1 MSTNLDLDALQHLD
15 DALTEDIVNTPGGML
30 LAEVLEDFGSTHAL
44 ADEFDKTFDS
54 AAQQTTKERLE
65 ARAVHDSLDRLA
77 EFRIED
83 ILSASGDQ
91 LLDEVA
97 EDHGDPHALAAEFDS
112 IVRLIMSSHSNRS
125 IQPSYSIAATNERS
139 AASVI
144 EWLRSLW
151 QKSFTLLVDIVFPN
165 RVAMGAISL
174 ACLLLIAVFAV
185 RPMSPERDD
194 VIAARPPAHV
204 RDSATLTSNDYDPA
218 LAKAANDAGNA
229 EYAKG
234 DLDSAI
240 AKYDLAIKFD
250 PNYSVAYSDRGNAFR
265 SKGDFD
271 KAIADYDQAI
281 RLDPKYADAYNNRGE
296 AYLKKGDADHAMAD
310 FDRAI
315 ELTAGVA
322 ARVESPATVAP
333 QARIESPVQAKVEPR
348 GQSETVPSVQPREGV
363 VVAAADPAIQNLDQ
377 AIAANPNDA
386 TALSKR
392 GQLYVRRGNFPFAIR
407 DFDEVLRLR
416 PKDPEALN
424 NRCWAR
430 AILGDL
436 QTALRDCNEALQIR
450 PRYADAYD
458 SRGFVNLKTGQTNSA
473 IADYDA
479 ALRINPK
486 QASSL
491 YGRGIAKLK
500 TGNSA
505 DAARDIAAAK
515 ALQAD
520 IAEEFA
526 TYGIR

>member
-1 MSTNLDLDALQHLD
+1 MSTNLDLDALQHLA

-30 LAEVLEDFGSTHAL
+30 LAEVQEDFGSTHAL
-44 ADEFDKTFDS
+44 ADEFDKTFDN
-54 AAQQTTKERLE
+54 AAQQATKERLE
-65 ARAVHDSLDRLA
+65 ARAVQDFLDRLA

-97 EDHGDPHALAAEFDS
+97 EDHGDLHALAAEFDS
-112 IVRLIMSSHSNRS
+112 IVRPIMSSHSNRS
-125 IQPSYSIAATNERS
+125 IHQSYSIATTNERS

-151 QKSFTLLVDIVFPN
+151 QKSLTLLVDIVFPT

-185 RPMSPERDD
+185 RPMSPGRDD
-194 VIAARPPAHV
+194 VIAVRPSAHV
-204 RDSATLTSNDYDPA
+204 RDSATLTPKDDYDPA
-218 LAKAANDAGNA
+218 LAKAANDVGNA

-240 AKYDLAIKFD
+240 AKYDLAIKLD
-250 PNYSVAYSDRGNAFR
+250 PNYSVAYSNRGNAFR

-271 KAIADYDQAI
+271 EAIADYDQAI

-296 AYLKKGDADHAMAD
+296 AYLKKGDTDHAIAD

-315 ELTAGVA
+315 ELHRGV
-322 ARVESPATVAP
+322 
-333 QARIESPVQAKVEPR
+333 IEF
-348 GQSETVPSVQPREGV
+348 
-363 VVAAADPAIQNLDQ
+363 QNRRQL
-377 AIAANPNDA
+377 AANPSPNDA
-386 TALSKR
+386 IAR
-392 GQLYVRRGNFPFAIR
+392 QLYVLRRKIR

-416 PKDPEALN
+416 PKDPETLN

-436 QTALRDCNEALQIR
+436 QAALRDCNEALQIK
-450 PRYADAYD
+450 PRYADAFD
-458 SRGFVNLKTGQTNSA
+458 GRGFVNLKSGQSSSA

-500 TGNSA
+500 AGNSA
-505 DAARDIAAAK
+505 DAMRDIAAAK
-515 ALQAD
+515 ALQPN
-520 IAEEFA
+520 IAEQFA
-526 TYGIR
+526 TFGIR